1 VQVDA
6 VLLSHD
12 QHDDNLDAVGRALL
26 PVAGAVV
33 TTTAGAKRLGREARG
48 LAPWATTTSDA

>member
-1 VQVDA
+1 VDA

-33 TTTAGAKRLGREARG
+33 TTTPGAKRLGREARG